1 MTMESGAEAQQGAD
15 TAVSESESQQI
26 AQAQIATL
34 TQVTMP
40 AGHATASGPT
50 VTLVQLPNG
59 QTVQVHG
66 VIQAAQPSVIQSPQV
81 QTVQISTVAESED
94 SQESVDSVTDSQK
107 RREILSRRP
116 SYRKI
121 LNDLSS
127 DAPGVP
133 RIEEEKSEEDAA
145 PAITTVTVPT
155 PIYQTSSGQYIAI
168 TQGGAI
174 QLANNGTDGVQGLQT
189 LTMTNAAAAQP
200 GTTILQYAQ
209 TSDGQQILVP
219 SNVIAA
225 ASGDVQA
232 YQIRTAPTS
241 TIAPGVVMTSS
252 PAVPSQGGAEEAT
265 RKREVRLMKNRE
277 AARECRRKKK
287 EYVKCLENRVAVL
300 ENQNKTLIEELKA
313 LKDLYC
319 HKSE

>member
-1 MTMESGAEAQQGAD
+1 MTMEAGAD
-15 TAVSESESQQI
+15 TQQSGETAVSESEAQQI
-26 AQAQIATL
+26 TL
-34 TQVTMP
+34 TQ
-40 AGHATASGPT
+40 ASIAAAQVSSSSPT

-127 DAPGVP
+127 DVPAVP
-133 RIEEEKSEEDAA
+133 RIEEEKSEDDSA
-145 PAITTVTVPT
+145 PAITTVTMPT

-189 LTMTNAAAAQP
+189 LTMANAGAAQP
-200 GTTILQYAQ
+200 GATILQYAQ

-219 SNVIAA
+219 SNQVVVQA

-232 YQIRTAPTS
+232 YQIRTTPTS
-241 TIAPGVVMTSS
+241 AITPGVVMATS
-252 PAVPSQGGAEEAT
+252 PALGTGGGTEEVT

>member
-1 MTMESGAEAQQGAD
+1 MIMESGADAQQGAD
-15 TAVSESESQQI
+15 TAVSETENQQI
-26 AQAQIATL
+26 TQAQIATL
-34 TQVTMP
+34 AQVTMA
-40 AGHATASGPT
+40 AGHASVTTPT

-66 VIQAAQPSVIQSPQV
+66 VIAQPSVIQSPQV
-81 QTVQISTVAESED
+81 QTVQISTLAESED

-189 LTMTNAAAAQP
+189 LTMTNAAAAQQ

-219 SNVIAA
+219 SNQVVVQA

-241 TIAPGVVMTSS
+241 TIAPGVVMASS
-252 PAVPSQGGAEEAT
+252 PALPSQGGAEVAT

>member
-1 MTMESGAEAQQGAD
+1 MTMEAGTDAQQSGE
-15 TAVSESESQQI
+15 TAVSESEAQQI
-26 AQAQIATL
+26 TL
-34 TQVTMP
+34 TQASIA
-40 AGHATASGPT
+40 AGQVSSSSPT

-127 DAPGVP
+127 DAPAVP
-133 RIEEEKSEEDAA
+133 RIEEEKSEDDSA
-145 PAITTVTVPT
+145 PAITTVTMPT

-189 LTMTNAAAAQP
+189 LTMASAAAAQP
-200 GTTILQYAQ
+200 GATILQYAQ

-219 SNVIAA
+219 SNQVVVQA

-241 TIAPGVVMTSS
+241 AITPGVVMATS
-252 PAVPSQGGAEEAT
+252 PAMGTGGATEEVT

>member
-1 MTMESGAEAQQGAD
+1 FC
-15 TAVSESESQQI
+15 VF
-26 AQAQIATL
+26 
-34 TQVTMP
+34 
-40 AGHATASGPT
+40 
-50 VTLVQLPNG
+50 
-59 QTVQVHG
+59 
-66 VIQAAQPSVIQSPQV
+66 
-81 QTVQISTVAESED
+81 QISTIAESED

-127 DAPGVP
+127 DAPAVP
-133 RIEEEKSEEDAA
+133 RIEEEKAEEDSSAA
-145 PAITTVTVPT
+145 ATPTIATVTVPT
-155 PIYQTSSGQYIAI
+155 SIYQTSSGQYIAI

-174 QLANNGTDGVQGLQT
+174 QLANNGTDGVQGLQA
-189 LTMTNAAAAQP
+189 LTMTNAAAAAQP
-200 GTTILQYAQ
+200 GATILQYAQ

-219 SNVIAA
+219 SNQVVVQAA
-225 ASGDVQA
+225 AGDVQA
-232 YQIRTAPTS
+232 YQIRAAPAN
-241 TIAPGVVMTSS
+241 TIASGVVMASS
-252 PAVPSQGGAEEAT
+252 PALPTQGATEEVT

>member
-1 MTMESGAEAQQGAD
+1 MIMEAAADTQQSGE
-15 TAVSESESQQI
+15 TAVSESEVQQI
-26 AQAQIATL
+26 TLGQASIAAG
-34 TQVTMP
+34 QVT
-40 AGHATASGPT
+40 SSSPT

-94 SQESVDSVTDSQK
+94 SQESVDSVTDCQK

-127 DAPGVP
+127 DAPAVP
-133 RIEEEKSEEDAA
+133 RIEEEKSEDDSA
-145 PAITTVTVPT
+145 PAITTVTMPT

-189 LTMTNAAAAQP
+189 LTMANAAAAQP
-200 GTTILQYAQ
+200 GATILQYAQ

-219 SNVIAA
+219 SNQVVVQA

-241 TIAPGVVMTSS
+241 AITPGVVMATS
-252 PAVPSQGGAEEAT
+252 PALGTGGGTEEVT

>member
-1 MTMESGAEAQQGAD
+1 MEAGAD
-15 TAVSESESQQI
+15 TQQSGETAVSESEAQHI
-26 AQAQIATL
+26 TLAQASIAAG
-34 TQVTMP
+34 QV
-40 AGHATASGPT
+40 SSSSPT

-127 DAPGVP
+127 DAPAVP
-133 RIEEEKSEEDAA
+133 RIEEEKSEDDSA
-145 PAITTVTVPT
+145 PAITTVTMPT

-189 LTMTNAAAAQP
+189 LTMANAAAAQP
-200 GTTILQYAQ
+200 GATILQYAQ

-219 SNVIAA
+219 SNQVVVQA

-241 TIAPGVVMTSS
+241 TISPGVVMATS
-252 PAVPSQGGAEEAT
+252 PALGTAGATEEVT

>member
-1 MTMESGAEAQQGAD
+1 MTMEAGADAQQSGE
-15 TAVSESESQQI
+15 TAVSESEAQQI
-26 AQAQIATL
+26 TLAQASIAAG
-34 TQVTMP
+34 QV
-40 AGHATASGPT
+40 SSSSPT

-127 DAPGVP
+127 DAPAVP
-133 RIEEEKSEEDAA
+133 RIEEEKSEDDSA
-145 PAITTVTVPT
+145 PAITTVTMPT

-189 LTMTNAAAAQP
+189 LTMANAAGAQP
-200 GTTILQYAQ
+200 GATILQYAQ

-219 SNVIAA
+219 SNQVVVQA

-241 TIAPGVVMTSS
+241 TITPGVVMATS
-252 PAVPSQGGAEEAT
+252 PALGATGATEEVT